1 MRFPV
6 WQGVQSVLAD
16 PGQAETVCPDPP
28 LVDGAEEELS
38 SAPPNS
44 FGASV
49 LSASSQQFL
58 PALSAIRRA
67 EVSVC
72 LSPQEN
78 VQYLADAQ

>member
-16 PGQAETVCPDPP
+16 PGQAETVCPDPS
-28 LVDGAEEELS
+28 LVGGAEEELS

-44 FGASV
+44 
-49 LSASSQQFL
+49 LSASVFSAASQQF
-58 PALSAIRRA
+58 LSAIRRA
-67 EVSVC
+67 EVFVC

-78 VQYLADAQ
+78 AQYLADAQ